1 MRKLEGKRMS
11 KQDKRQLIVIYSLVA
26 VLAVISLLVWS
37 GVFGSPKYQKD
48 DQTSLQTSSRPNW
61 SSEPSVTDGV
71 ATTDVAELTSV
82 TSADNLKSILVG
94 GRVVKPA
101 LSGSTDQSS
110 NFDGN
115 FTPTVNP
122 QQANTLEV
130 WTNNPQF

>member
-1 MRKLEGKRMS
+1 MS

-37 GVFGSPKYQKD
+37 GVFGQSKYQKD
-48 DQTSLQTSSRPNW
+48 DQTSSQSSTRPNW
-61 SSEPSVTDGV
+61 FTEPSVADGV

-101 LSGSTDQSS
+101 LSGSVQQSS
-110 NFDGN
+110 SFDGN
-115 FTPTVNP
+115 FTSQPSGLNLPNDLKLDTWTTDP
-122 QQANTLEV
+122 QY
-130 WTNNPQF
+130 